1 MQISQ
6 GTGRGSPYLRVRH
19 LTADG
24 ADGKPMRQQQVVPA
38 AEQGLRIQLQAGGVK
53 TVPHSQA
60 DRALRLIDRDIVCH
74 APFEM
79 GCGKS
84 GIVGKV
90 FRGLTIHPAALMVE
104 GKGQI
109 PVIEGDPGC
118 NAAGKTAVHNAVV
131 VGKAGWIEPLA
142 GRGRSPAAAAAHLIH
157 SICSIYCSVRK
168 NAGPAEAEAVMPDAQ
183 TLHQIQV
190 LLCPMI
196 GVTGNIA
203 GMSIESLSG
212 HM

>member
-1 MQISQ
+1 ME
-6 GTGRGSPYLRVRH
+6 GLDPRVRH

-38 AEQGLRIQLQAGGVK
+38 TEQGLRIQPQAGGVK
-53 TVPHSQA
+53 AVPHSQA

-109 PVIEGDPGC
+109 PVIKG
-118 NAAGKTAVHNAVV
+118 
-131 VGKAGWIEPLA
+131 
-142 GRGRSPAAAAAHLIH
+142 
-157 SICSIYCSVRK
+157 
-168 NAGPAEAEAVMPDAQ
+168 
-183 TLHQIQV
+183 
-190 LLCPMI
+190 
-196 GVTGNIA
+196 
-203 GMSIESLSG
+203 
-212 HM
+212 